1 MQQPV
6 SLTPMPIVSE
16 QEAFLHALRATD
28 RQSLNRYV
36 AERGGTQDVARRG
49 ALKAEFNRLP
59 LLVDEGLR
67 RMAYRALSVSAGLLV
82 IATTWIE
89 WASVKQNWGGRQWT
103 MTWEHY
109 GYRHM
114 TWAQLVAAKG
124 EGPAYSPTSNA
135 TGYRNNANTL
145 EMHALHLD
153 ADGVGDWSAL
163 LQVLAGMG
171 FAFLAHRS
179 GGHTP
184 ALPKWRII
192 LPLTRHF
199 RTEGEQGVLAW
210 RTAYASARVIF
221 GALAQLTG
229 PGFDPATDGPHH
241 PWFPA
246 ARRKVEDPMREVFQ
260 NHGATLD
267 LHALLA
273 QSPAQPAPA
282 MQRLHQRTSGKGAAS
297 LLQLAFEAA
306 GLLGRELGNGKFA
319 VVCPWNHLHTVPLQP
334 NEAPTS
340 STVIFPP
347 ANDSGLGQFYCAH
360 SCGSRPAQDVLD
372 ELPPNA
378 VEYARACLQPQR
390 DLGPLGPLLNRLP
403 SLPKNLPRLLRF
415 SSRFPR

>member
-1 MQQPV
+1 MQPV
-6 SLTPMPIVSE
+6 SLMPMPTVSE
-16 QEAFLHALRATD
+16 QEVFLHALRATD
-28 RQSLNRYV
+28 RQALNRFV
-36 AERGGTQDVARRG
+36 AERGGAQDAERK
-49 ALKAEFNRLP
+49 AKLKAEFNRLP
-59 LLVDEGLR
+59 LLADEGLR
-67 RMAYRALSVSAGLLV
+67 RMAYRALSVSAGLPV
-82 IATTWIE
+82 VATTWTE
-89 WASVKQNWGGRQWT
+89 WASVNQNWGGRQWT

-109 GYRHM
+109 GNRHM
-114 TWAQLVAAKG
+114 TWAQLVASKG
-124 EGPAYSPTSNA
+124 EGPAYNPTSNA
-135 TGYRNNANTL
+135 TGFRNNANTL

-153 ADGVGDWSAL
+153 ADGVGDWTVL
-163 LQVLAGMG
+163 FQVLVGMG

-184 ALPKWRII
+184 ELPKWRII
-192 LPLTRHF
+192 LPLARPF
-199 RTEGEQGVLAW
+199 RTEGEHGVLAW

-246 ARRKVEDPMREVFQ
+246 ARRKVEHPMREVYQ
-260 NHGATLD
+260 HHGATLD

-273 QSPAQPAPA
+273 QLPAQPAPTV
-282 MQRLHQRTSGKGAAS
+282 QQPHQRPSGMGAPS
-297 LLQLAFEAA
+297 LLQLAFEVA

-319 VVCPWNHLHTVPLQP
+319 VVCPWNHLHTLPLQP

-360 SCGSRPAQDVLD
+360 SCGSRHAQEVLD

-390 DLGPLGPLLNRLP
+390 DFGPLGPLLNRLP
-403 SLPKNLPRLLRF
+403 SLPKKLPRLFRF
-415 SSRFPR
+415 NSRFPR